1 MKTTAFHFSVLTL
14 ALLLL
19 GLPGANGDSRLA
31 EDPRV
36 KDALQLLDI
45 WVDAQIAYERIPGGS
60 MAIVHDQDLI
70 WSRGWG
76 SSDLGTKKPAEP
88 DTIYSICSISKLFTS
103 IAVMQLRDEGKL
115 RLDDPVEKHLPW
127 FNLRKSFPESPPIT
141 IEGLLTH
148 SAGLPRETDHP
159 YWTGPDFPF
168 PTREQIIERLS
179 NQETLY
185 PAETFFQY
193 SNLGLTLAGEI
204 VSAASGQP
212 YEEYVKAKILEP
224 LGLGDTTPYLPEDQR
239 GGRFATGY
247 GFFPREGERAKVAFF
262 QARGI
267 APAAGYASTPVNLA
281 KFASWQFR
289 LLDKGGAEVL
299 SANTLREMHHVHWM
313 NPDWKTAW
321 GLGFSVWRHE
331 DQTFVGHGGSCPGFR
346 SQLSVDTKAKLSA
359 VFMSNAMGVDTR
371 SFTQMA
377 HEILSPAIEKA
388 LESPGKGKVAS
399 SELDKYTGLYR
410 SAWGEEAVLTWEGD
424 LAVVSTPTR
433 DPLESL
439 TKLKHIEGSVFRR
452 VRDNDEGLGEE
463 WVFELDAQG
472 RVLRL
477 KQHGNYSEKVR

>member
-1 MKTTAFHFSVLTL
+1 MKTTAFHLSVLTL
-14 ALLLL
+14 ALLFL
-19 GLPGANGDSRLA
+19 GLPAAYGNSDLA
-31 EDPRV
+31 DDPRV
-36 KDALQLLDI
+36 KDALQLLEI
-45 WVDAQIAYERIPGGS
+45 WADAQIAYERIPGGS

-76 SSDLGTKKPAEP
+76 CSDLEAKKPAEP

-127 FNLRKSFPESPPIT
+127 FNIQKTFPESPSIT
-141 IEGLLTH
+141 VEGLLTH
-148 SAGLPRETDHP
+148 STGLPRESDHP

-168 PTREQIIERLS
+168 PTREEIIERLS
-179 NQETLY
+179 KQETLY
-185 PAETFFQY
+185 PAETYFQY

-224 LGLGDTTPYLPEDQR
+224 LGLRDTTPYLPEDQR
-239 GGRFATGY
+239 NGRFATGY
-247 GFFPREGERAKVAFF
+247 GFFPREGERDKIAFF

-267 APAAGYASTPVNLA
+267 GPAAGYASTPVDLA

-289 LLDKGGAEVL
+289 LLDQGGTEVL
-299 SANTLREMHHVHWM
+299 SANTLREMHRVHWM
-313 NPDWKTAW
+313 DPDWKTTW
-321 GLGFSVWRHE
+321 GIGFGIWRNKDH
-331 DQTFVGHGGSCPGFR
+331 TYVGHGGSCPGFR
-346 SQLSVDTKAKLSA
+346 SQLSLSPKDEVA
-359 VFMSNAMGVDTR
+359 AIFMSNAMGVDTR
-371 SFTQMA
+371 RFTQMA
-377 HEILSPAIEKA
+377 HDILSPAIAKA
-388 LESPGKGKVAS
+388 QDSPGEGKAAPA
-399 SELDKYTGLYR
+399 ELEKYTGLYR

-433 DPLESL
+433 EPLESL

-452 VRDNDEGLGEE
+452 IRDDDEKLGEE

-472 RVLRL
+472 RVLRM